1 MVVVE
6 PKAKRKYKTKK
17 EKEKDATFEELP
29 TIGKVMIKNKLREE
43 KAWNLRQLV
52 EKEATMAS
60 PRKTKKKKTKGK
72 DEVEPSKVLA

>member
-1 MVVVE
+1 
-6 PKAKRKYKTKK
+6 
-17 EKEKDATFEELP
+17 
-29 TIGKVMIKNKLREE
+29 MIKNKLREE

>member
-43 KAWNLRQLV
+43 KA
-52 EKEATMAS
+52 
-60 PRKTKKKKTKGK
+60 
-72 DEVEPSKVLA
+72 